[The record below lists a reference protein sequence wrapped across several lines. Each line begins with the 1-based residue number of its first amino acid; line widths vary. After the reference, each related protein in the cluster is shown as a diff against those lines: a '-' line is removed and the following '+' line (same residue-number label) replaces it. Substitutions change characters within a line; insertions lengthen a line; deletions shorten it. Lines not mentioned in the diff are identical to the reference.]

1 MKRLKLFIIGIIEK
15 YHLSMATYYYE
26 DSQYQDD
33 NDLRFELIDKGNRH
47 MEKYFK
53 LNKRIRVL

>member
-1 MKRLKLFIIGIIEK
+1 MKRLKLFIIGIIK
-15 YHLSMATYYYE
+15 NYHLYMATRHYD

-33 NDLRFELIDKGNRH
+33 NDLRFESIDKGNRH

>member
-1 MKRLKLFIIGIIEK
+1 MRKLKTFIIGIIEN
-15 YHLSMATYYYE
+15 YHLSMATRHYD